1 MQRILLVKT
10 TSLGDVIHCLP
21 AVSDVAAHFPKA
33 QIDWVVEEPY
43 AGIVTLH
50 PAVARAVPVA
60 MRRWRKSLVSRG
72 TWQEMSAFKRELAIE
87 GYDRVIDAQGLIKSA
102 LLARL
107 AKGERH
113 GLDASSAREG
123 IATRTYMHRHHVPW
137 TLDAVARNRRL
148 LAQAIGYT
156 TPRGE
161 PDYGIHVATAGFDWL
176 PTAPYCV
183 LLTGTSDAT
192 KLWPEESWLECAQLA
207 AQAGYACVLPHGSA
221 TEEARAA
228 RIAAPVGGVLMPRLA
243 LPQLA
248 QVLAG
253 AALVLG
259 LDSGL
264 THLAAALDRPTVGIF
279 CGSRPQDTGVIAKY
293 AANVGDV
300 GRIPAAP
307 AVWDAARTLLAA
319 APHATATPGD
329 ASVTH
334 AEA

>member
-21 AVSDVAAHFPKA
+21 AVSDLAAHFPKA
-33 QIDWVVEEPY
+33 RIDWVVEEPY

-60 MRRWRKSLVSRG
+60 MRRWRKSLASRG
-72 TWQEMSAFKRELAIE
+72 TWQEMGAFKRELAIE
-87 GYDRVIDAQGLIKSA
+87 GYDRVIDAQGLVKSA

-123 IATRTYMHRHHVPW
+123 IATRTYTHRHHVPW

-148 LAQAIGYT
+148 LAQSVGYNA
-156 TPRGE
+156 PRGA
-161 PDYGIHVATAGFDWL
+161 PDYGISVAPATVAAFDWL
-176 PTAPYCV
+176 PAGKYCV

-192 KLWPEESWLECAQLA
+192 KLWPEESWLEIARLA
-207 AQAGYACVLPHGSA
+207 TKAGYTCVLPHGSA

-228 RIAAPVGGVLMPRLA
+228 RIAAPVNGVLVPRLA

-248 QVLAG
+248 GVLAG

-264 THLAAALDRPTVGIF
+264 THLGAALGRPTVGIY
-279 CGSRPQDTGVIAKY
+279 CGSRPQDTGVIAKH

-300 GRIPAAP
+300 GRIPAAA
-307 AVWDAARTLLAA
+307 AVWEAAQTLLADSS
-319 APHATATPGD
+319 HA
-329 ASVTH
+329 
-334 AEA
+334 